1 MVQGTQP
8 RRVKAQGSA
17 RHRYAPLCASAGDR
31 AEQSVPH
38 GSVFT
43 AGDRAEQSVPHG
55 SVFTAGDRADQSVP
69 HGSVF
74 TAEHNAVTGSKAWRA
89 LASHRLIQA

>member
-43 AGDRAEQSVPHG
+43 AGDRA
-55 SVFTAGDRADQSVP
+55 DQSVP

-89 LASHRLIQA
+89 LTSHRLIQA